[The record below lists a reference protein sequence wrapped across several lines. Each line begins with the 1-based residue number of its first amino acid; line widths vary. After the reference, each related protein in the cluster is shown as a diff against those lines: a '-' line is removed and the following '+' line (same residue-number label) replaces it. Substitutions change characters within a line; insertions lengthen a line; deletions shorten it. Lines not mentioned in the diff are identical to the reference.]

1 MQLSEHFAVAGNSLT
16 SNRLRALLA
25 TLGIMIGITAVSTLL
40 SVGQSFQAYVAS
52 QFAVLDSDVITV
64 VAQPDWSGGEPPSM
78 GRLDDGDLA
87 AIAALPQAKRVQGR
101 FLSGGELKAGTLSS
115 WAEVAGIGVE
125 LPGREMT
132 PVLGRL
138 LHTEDIAERAR
149 VVVLDAT
156 VAAALFPNGQP
167 IGGRVMIDT
176 ISFTVV
182 GVLAPSGSAMM
193 GQNMRAYIP
202 ISTARDRLF
211 PSQALRG
218 NELSEIRITA
228 ADVGEIA
235 ALQSSVRDLLRERHK
250 LKPEQGNDFTFL
262 DFGEWAEANTNI
274 IAGITAFLGV
284 IGGIAL
290 LVGGIGITNI
300 MLVSV
305 TERTREI
312 GLRKA
317 VGARRRDI
325 LLQFLVE
332 SVLLSLLGGV
342 FGVLFTAV
350 LISAGAIVAQTMLG
364 QADLARYLG
373 LDISA
378 IALALTFSSV
388 VGLIAGIYP
397 AFRASR
403 MTPIDALRTAAG

>member
-1 MQLSEHFAVAGNSLT
+1 
-16 SNRLRALLA
+16 
-25 TLGIMIGITAVSTLL
+25 
-40 SVGQSFQAYVAS
+40 
-52 QFAVLDSDVITV
+52 
-64 VAQPDWSGGEPPSM
+64 
-78 GRLDDGDLA
+78 
-87 AIAALPQAKRVQGR
+87 
-101 FLSGGELKAGTLSS
+101 
-115 WAEVAGIGVE
+115 
-125 LPGREMT
+125 
-132 PVLGRL
+132 
-138 LHTEDIAERAR
+138 
-149 VVVLDAT
+149 
-156 VAAALFPNGQP
+156 
-167 IGGRVMIDT
+167 MIDT

-193 GQNMRAYIP
+193 GQSMRAYVP
-202 ISTARDRLF
+202 ISTARDRLY
-211 PSQALRG
+211 PSQARLG
-218 NELSEIRITA
+218 DELSEIRIVVD
-228 ADVGEIA
+228 DVAQIDT
-235 ALQSSVRDLLRERHK
+235 LQASIRELLRERHK
-250 LKPEQGNDFTFL
+250 LKPEQGNDFMFQ
-262 DFGEWAEANTNI
+262 DFREWAEANTNI

-350 LISAGAIVAQTMLG
+350 LISGGAIVAHSVLG
-364 QADLARYLG
+364 QVDLARYLG
-373 LDISA
+373 LDLSA
-378 IALALTFSSV
+378 VVLALTFSSV